1 MKKLLLAIGVA
12 ISLSGCQTAASVL
25 GGVVS
30 DSTPVAAVSDKVVLQ
45 GTKGLAVA
53 ADAYA
58 GAADSVAI
66 AVKAGHFNDDQ
77 LRTIQ
82 ALNDRALALL
92 KGSDSTLS
100 YAQRAA
106 GVMLVVTQLHAIIGK

>member
-1 MKKLLLAIGVA
+1 MKKLLLAALAA

-25 GGVVS
+25 NGVVS
-30 DSTPVAAVSDKVVLQ
+30 GSTPVAAVSDKVVLE
-45 GTKGLAVA
+45 GTKGLAIA

-58 GAADSVAI
+58 GVADSVTI

-77 LRTIQ
+77 LRMIQ
-82 ALNDRALALL
+82 TLNDRALALI
-92 KGSDSTLS
+92 KGGDSTLS

-106 GVMLVVTQLHAIIGK
+106 GVMLIVTQLHSIIGG